1 MLASIDQFKMAEVNQ
16 DQEVQSNAA
25 HDSSTS
31 RPSHPSHIDLEA
43 QSTPFPHLEAIPEGL
58 HVQILD
64 SSKHSHES
72 TTPITAVKR
81 SATGFSHASSKSLR
95 RRGRSNTSKYAP
107 EHLGGKGGAWQPG
120 REPGIDTSDPAPHYD
135 RSSHLDEIH
144 VEDLNTHCEIT
155 IVDFSQDKM
164 DMYEL
169 NNDELAEFLCRPKED
184 WVSCRWINV
193 NGLSWDVIRV
203 LGNHKGLH
211 RLAVE
216 DLMNTRNRSKVD
228 WYNDHTFIILAL
240 QKLEE
245 LHSFDDSSD
254 ESDSEADAKPHWR
267 KMRRRSKEDE
277 GKAKKRLSK
286 KRRNGVLWDFWN
298 DILGTRRNK
307 HAPNPNELSSAK
319 GLSMTNPDVPTHTAR
334 TLQRYHAGANEDRVD
349 YMERNAI
356 LKAKNYK
363 VIMEQVSIFLNDD
376 NTITSFFEASAKAI
390 EDPIVRRLKSPE
402 TILRQSCDASMVLQ
416 AIIDAII
423 DLSLEVSGAYQDALG
438 GLELD
443 VLTDPD
449 ISQAKRLYILTSEI
463 AVLRNAVQPI
473 TAVVTALKG
482 HKSDTSV
489 TTPGLKSPK
498 VFSKDFKSGVTITPI
513 TQTYL
518 GDVEDHCI
526 LITDSYDQMRRAAD
540 NLVDLIFNTIGAYQN
555 ESMRQLTLVTCF
567 FLPLT
572 FLCGYFGMNFHSFP
586 AVEDHG
592 DKYFWPIAVP
602 FVMATMLF
610 LMRDK
615 LWRWTVRQADR
626 GLIIRGRKRRGER

>member
-1 MLASIDQFKMAEVNQ
+1 MAESTETQ
-16 DQEVQSNAA
+16 DHALNVDHHHQNL
-25 HDSSTS
+25 
-31 RPSHPSHIDLEA
+31 RPLNSLHLDLEA
-43 QSTPFPHLEAIPEGL
+43 QASPFPPLQGIPEDP
-58 HVQILD
+58 HVRIVD
-64 SSKHSHES
+64 SSKPSYEAN
-72 TTPITAVKR
+72 TPITPVNR
-81 SATGFSHASSKSLR
+81 STTGFSRASVKSMR
-95 RRGRSNTSKYAP
+95 RRGRTNTSKYAP
-107 EHLGGKGGAWQPG
+107 EHLGVKGGGWQPG
-120 REPGIDTSDPAPHYD
+120 LEPGIDTADPAPHYD
-135 RSSHLDEIH
+135 HSSHLDELN
-144 VEDLNTHCEIT
+144 VKDLNTHCEVT

-169 NNDELAEFLCRPKED
+169 DNDELGDFLDRPKGE
-184 WVSCRWINV
+184 WVTCRWINV
-193 NGLSWDVIRV
+193 NGLSWDVIRI

-228 WYNDHTFIILAL
+228 WYNDHTFIIVAL

-245 LHSFDDSSD
+245 LHDLHDSSS
-254 ESDSEADAKPHWR
+254 ESDSEEGRKPHWR
-267 KMRRRSKEDE
+267 KFRRRSKEDD
-277 GKAKKRLSK
+277 KKPKKEPRK
-286 KRRNGVLWDFWN
+286 KRRTGVIWDFWN
-298 DILGTRRNK
+298 DIQGNRRK
-307 HAPNPNELSSAK
+307 KRTPNPNELNSAK
-319 GLSMTNPDVPTHTAR
+319 GFAIANPDVPTHTAR
-334 TLQRYHAGANEDRVD
+334 TLQRYHAGANQDRVD

-376 NTITSFFEASAKAI
+376 NTVTSFFEASAKAI
-390 EDPIVRRLKSPE
+390 EDPIIRRLKSPE

-423 DLSLEVSGAYQDALG
+423 DLALEVSGAYQDALG

-449 ISQAKRLYILTSEI
+449 ITQAKRLYILTSEI

-473 TAVVTALKG
+473 TTVVTALKD
-482 HKSDTSV
+482 HKSDASV
-489 TTPGLKSPK
+489 TTPGPLGGYKSPTTK
-498 VFSKDFKSGVTITPI
+498 FLQNKQFKSGVTITPL

-526 LITDSYDQMRRAAD
+526 LITDSYDQMRRSAD

-572 FLCGYFGMNFHSFP
+572 FFCGYFGMNFKTFP
-586 AVEDHG
+586 AVENHD
-592 DKYFWPIAVP
+592 DSFFWPIAVSA
-602 FVMATMLF
+602 VVVTMVF

-615 LWRWTVRQADR
+615 IWRWMLRKVDR
-626 GLIIRGRKRRGER
+626 GLIVRGRKRRGEQ